1 MLSNEA
7 DVSEMGGG
15 GCMSPLYAT
24 PPHSPSSEI
33 SSPGAQHPSLPHFEG
48 GSNDAAAA
56 AAAAAANSTALAN
69 QIKMD
74 HFARDTHMRIILG
87 NSNKESNHG

>member
-1 MLSNEA
+1 MLSNDA
-7 DVSEMGGG
+7 DLSEMAG

-33 SSPGAQHPSLPHFEG
+33 SSPGGQHPSLPHFDG
-48 GSNDAAAA
+48 DAAAA
-56 AAAAAANSTALAN
+56 AAAAVAANNTALAN

-87 NSNKESNHG
+87 NSNKESNNG